1 MTSYSPN
8 PGPSLSLAPRPEILL
23 TPDSMARV
31 DEAAAGSGMDSF
43 GLMLRAGEAVAA
55 AALGRFPGALRFLV
69 LCGPGNNGGDGY
81 VAASALSRAGADVLV
96 YSLAGTSA
104 LKGDAARAQSM
115 CGLPVLSLDRFAPL
129 KGDVVID
136 ALFGAGLTRD
146 LPQEVQAL
154 IRTVRERGLPVIAVD
169 LPSGI
174 DGATGE
180 IRGDAFEAV
189 STVTF
194 MTRKPGHVLLPGRL
208 HCGALEVFDIGIPRR
223 IVEAEA
229 GALWINGPGLWNGHA
244 RSASAQDHKYRR
256 GHVTVFSGP
265 YTATGAARL
274 SAFAA
279 LKAGAGLVTLASPA
293 DALAVNAAH
302 LTAVMLAR
310 IDTASDLSAWL
321 SDARRTTFVLGPGFG
336 DLDRA
341 RRFTVMIADA
351 GRSLVLDADGIS
363 AFKGGADQLSG
374 LFEAEPARL
383 VVTPHEGEFLRLFPD
398 IAADQGLGKVEKA
411 LAAAKALGGIVVY
424 KGGDTVIASPDGRA
438 AIEENAPAILATAGS
453 GDVLAGIIGARLAN
467 GMPAFEAACAG
478 VYQHGQAAIRAGHGL
493 TAEDLATHILAD
505 G

>member
-1 MTSYSPN
+1 M
-8 PGPSLSLAPRPEILL
+8 

-31 DEAAAGSGMDSF
+31 DVAAARSGLDSF

-55 AALGRFPGALRFLV
+55 AALRRFPGALRFLV

-81 VAASALSRAGADVLV
+81 VTASALSRAGATVLLHG
-96 YSLAGTSA
+96 LAESSA
-104 LKGDAARAQSM
+104 LKGDAARAQSL

-146 LPQEVQAL
+146 LPEAARVL
-154 IRTVRERGLPVIAVD
+154 IRTVRDAGLPVIAVD

-194 MTRKPGHVLLPGRL
+194 MTRKPGHILLPGRL

-229 GALWINGPGLWNGHA
+229 RALWINGPGIWNGHA
-244 RSASAQDHKYRR
+244 RALSAQDHKYRR

-265 YTATGAARL
+265 YAATGAARL
-274 SAFAA
+274 SADAA
-279 LKAGAGLVTLASPA
+279 LKAGAGIVTLASPA
-293 DALAVNAAH
+293 DALAINAAH
-302 LTAVMLAR
+302 VTAVMLAR

-321 SDARRTTFVLGPGFG
+321 SDARRSTFVLGPGFG

-341 RRFTVMIADA
+341 RRFAVMVAEV
-351 GRSLVLDADGIS
+351 GRRLVLDADGIS
-363 AFKGGADQLSG
+363 AFKASADQLRG
-374 LFEAEPARL
+374 LFEAHAPRL

-398 IAADQGLGKVEKA
+398 IAADQGLGKVGKA
-411 LAAAKALGGIVVY
+411 LSAAKALGGIVVY

-438 AIEENAPAILATAGS
+438 AIEENAPATLATAGS

-478 VYQHGQAAIRAGHGL
+478 VYQHGQAAISAGHGL
-493 TAEDLATHILAD
+493 TAEDLAAHILVD